1 MPRADIERLLDR
13 PRTAAATGPV
23 AERQVLAGKGPKPQ
37 VGFREDLARPGATA
51 AGWVAIVADCAAICK
66 FGDMGKQPALEISQA
81 LLDVLWADPPPCDQ
95 ILAAALDRLVAAT
108 HDVAEVDG
116 LADFEP
122 SPENDWRALY
132 DEIGKRFPNYGY
144 YTMASPMEANDQ
156 ATFTADAVDDLAD
169 ITRELRDVVWR
180 GQTFGR
186 DEAAWQFRFSYEIH

>member
-1 MPRADIERLLDR
+1 MA
-13 PRTAAATGPV
+13 V
-23 AERQVLAGKGPKPQ
+23 
-37 VGFREDLARPGATA
+37 
-51 AGWVAIVADCAAICK
+51 VADYAAICK

-81 LLDVLWADPPPCDQ
+81 FLDVLWADPPPCDQ
-95 ILAAALDRLVAAT
+95 ILAAALDRLIAAT

-144 YTMASPMEANDQ
+144 YTMASPMEASDQ

-169 ITRELRDVVWR
+169 ITKELRDVVWR

-186 DEAAWQFRFSYEIH
+186 DEAAWQFRFSYEIHWGQHARQLALYLHARIIAAN